1 MNRSSALR
9 QLGSAALL
17 LALGAGCASTDYSK
31 MAAYYDANPRVVVVL
46 PAKNMTNEVDAPY
59 LFQSTISKPL
69 IDRGYYVLPPYV
81 VADVLTRE
89 GIGLEGESWQIEPQM
104 LARYFGADA
113 VLYVTIEE
121 WDSHYYVLTS
131 DVAVALRYRLVDAHS
146 GNVLWE
152 TTSREEVNSGSS
164 NTPLLIGLV
173 TAPVDAAVTA
183 TTDRVPLA
191 MRANRAAI
199 QSLPP
204 GAYHPD
210 YPGLQERIAQWRA
223 EKNEPA
229 PTQTAARGQQ

>member
-1 MNRSSALR
+1 MIRSTAAGTLAS
-9 QLGSAALL
+9 ALL
-17 LALGAGCASTDYSK
+17 LVIGVGCASTDYSK
-31 MAAYYDANPRVVVVL
+31 MAAYYDANPRVVVIL
-46 PAKNMTNEVDAPY
+46 PAKNLTNDVEAPY

-69 IDRGYYVLPPYV
+69 IDRGYYVLPPYM

-121 WDSHYYVLTS
+121 WDTHYYVLTS

-173 TAPVDAAVTA
+173 TAPIDAAVTA
-183 TTDRVPLA
+183 TTDHVPLA
-191 MRANRAAI
+191 IRANRAALKD
-199 QSLPP
+199 LPP
-204 GAYHPD
+204 GAYHAD
-210 YPGLQERIAQWRA
+210 YPGLQERIARWRA
-223 EKNEPA
+223 EKNEA
-229 PTQTAARGQQ
+229 ATTQTAARAPQ